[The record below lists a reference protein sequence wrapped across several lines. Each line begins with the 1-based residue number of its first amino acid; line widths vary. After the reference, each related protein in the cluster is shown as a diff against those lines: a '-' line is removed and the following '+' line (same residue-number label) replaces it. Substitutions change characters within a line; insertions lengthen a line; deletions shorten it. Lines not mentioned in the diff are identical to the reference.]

1 MGKLIPQQE
10 IIKNDIQDY
19 FDQSVFFSNYL
30 EGGPTFITY
39 YSKDIFNSSEDRGL
53 ENVVEV
59 IGSNSPV
66 QYTKIENFVMY
77 NLNPSNIQSEIGEL
91 GVNSTYES
99 EAVILPETVRPL
111 PDDYFS
117 LTYVS
122 ETYLFRITDVQVD
135 KTSGRQFFKVQFE
148 LSHEEINQIELQI
161 EENYE
166 LIHKNLG
173 TTDKILIEK
182 SSKLLIDYAD
192 FLIYYMLNFYIKYFK
207 HPKFNVLIYKIGG
220 KNIYNELLIK
230 FIQNNDLFNLDRS
243 YLNSMYIDS
252 IYEDDYLLEPEFKNT
267 LYYALQHKTIDSL
280 QFENFVANRIID
292 VETAPFY
299 EAYEKFYKTDY
310 TTSVVNNLIIPHD
323 DLLIHNIN
331 SNTLYNTDEML
342 LEDIIINYFN
352 DNLTL
357 NSTLLDDINGFN
369 FNLYMLKSYLLI
381 PCIIYI
387 LKDIKNKLTV

>member
-10 IIKNDIQDY
+10 IIKNDIKDY

-30 EGGPTFITY
+30 EGGPTFVTY

-53 ENVVEV
+53 ENVIEV

-77 NLNPSNIQSEIGEL
+77 NLNPSSIQSEIGEL

-148 LSHEEINQIELQI
+148 LSHEEISQIELQI

-166 LIHKNLG
+166 LVHKNLG
-173 TTDKILIEK
+173 TTDRVLIEK

-192 FLIYYMLNFYIKYFK
+192 LLIYYMLNFYIKYFK

-243 YLNSMYIDS
+243 YLDSIYIDS

-310 TTSVVNNLIIPHD
+310 ITSVVNNLIIPHD
-323 DLLIHNIN
+323 NLLIHNIN

-342 LEDIIINYFN
+342 LEDIIINYLN

-357 NSTLLDDINGFN
+357 DSTLLDDINSFN

-381 PCIIYI
+381 PCVIYI
-387 LKDIKNKLTV
+387 LKDIKSKLIV